1 MKNVIKAIIGV
12 ILIGIFCFLTLKYTK
27 VNAEEVVKE
36 QEENQEI
43 INENG
48 EIDQSILDE
57 VNNILES
64 NQFVNTIVTILISFV
79 GSGGFFIVLRML
91 FNKTI
96 KHFKARTNEALT
108 SNLILKEE
116 YEKKMKQLEEL
127 EKMIEDKINN
137 FEINVNKLCDAV
149 QEKLRLDKEKKEE
162 ADKIIKDLI
171 DGENK

>member
-27 VNAEEVVKE
+27 VNAEEVVTE

-43 INENG
+43 LNKNG

-57 VNNILES
+57 VNKILES
-64 NQFVNTIVTILISFV
+64 NQFVNTIVTILISFI

-127 EKMIEDKINN
+127 EKMIEDKIND
-137 FEINVNKLCDAV
+137 FEINVNKLCNAV
-149 QEKLRLDKEKKEE
+149 QEKLRLDDEKKKE

>member
-27 VNAEEVVKE
+27 VNAEEVVTE

-43 INENG
+43 INENE

-57 VNNILES
+57 VNKILES

-127 EKMIEDKINN
+127 EKTIQDKINN
-137 FEINVNKLCDAV
+137 FEINVNKLCNAV
-149 QEKLRLDKEKKEE
+149 QEKLRLDDEKKKE